1 MTGKIRKVRRNKA
14 VVDNGV
20 QKYAEGKTT
29 LRQAAEEYERDL
41 QSFMEILSQRG
52 LALPEEKT
60 EDLQGF
66 ERRQY
71 DYVIGKIAGAIKER
85 AGKDQVD
92 VVKKGVSA
100 GSITVKDGAKKLG
113 LKLGDF
119 AIVLEAEGLLNK
131 KEIKEQLE

>member
-1 MTGKIRKVRRNKA
+1 MTGKIRKVKRKKGEE
-14 VVDNGV
+14 NGV

-29 LRQAAEEYERDL
+29 LRQVAEEYERDL